1 MFFFM
6 ILNYILL
13 FLSTIGMAIIGMNH
27 YFNMGIFGMAPIKLD
42 IFISVVYL
50 ACETLVMFF
59 FVGTGV
65 SIKEYIQANPETD
78 HKFHKE
84 SVTIKRVLYPPTM
97 MATLLF
103 VAMVIFDGAWLM
115 GQMNRWWFHVFYVL
129 TIYYF
134 VKSMIIQHKCF
145 RKNTLL
151 ILEMTKTE
159 AKINSAD
166 PA

>member
-1 MFFFM
+1 
-6 ILNYILL
+6 
-13 FLSTIGMAIIGMNH
+13 
-27 YFNMGIFGMAPIKLD
+27 
-42 IFISVVYL
+42 
-50 ACETLVMFF
+50 
-59 FVGTGV
+59 
-65 SIKEYIQANPETD
+65 
-78 HKFHKE
+78 
-84 SVTIKRVLYPPTM
+84 M

-166 PA
+166 PV